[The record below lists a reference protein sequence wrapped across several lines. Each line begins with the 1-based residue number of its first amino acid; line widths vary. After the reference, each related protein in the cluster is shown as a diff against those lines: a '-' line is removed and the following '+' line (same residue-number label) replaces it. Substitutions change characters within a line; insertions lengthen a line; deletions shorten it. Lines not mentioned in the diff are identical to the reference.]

1 MNPEAPVADQLKPN
15 LSTSTP
21 PTVGPKNA
29 LKIDCSILLT
39 LSKQNVTQN
48 KTRRKY
54 TEAASTQERSRS

>member
-29 LKIDCSILLT
+29 LKIDC
-39 LSKQNVTQN
+39 Q
-48 KTRRKY
+48 Y
-54 TEAASTQERSRS
+54 TASCLFNTTDT